1 MSITEAD
8 LLRVD
13 VNKKKENTIFFEGG
27 VLNALRTYNFTYLIV
42 PNSEIFEFGDVS
54 ARVYGSVLV

>member
-8 LLRVD
+8 LLRV
-13 VNKKKENTIFFEGG
+13 NIKKKKENTIFFDDD
-27 VLNALRTYNFTYLIV
+27 VLNALRTYNFTYLIKPV
-42 PNSEIFEFGDVS
+42 SEIFEIGDVS